1 MCFFDSDVN
10 CPFNCPL
17 VSDFHLEPGCRN
29 FLWFSYNSTDE
40 IHQQCWEV
48 LGGEVR
54 FVEVLDGVEV
64 RVLWRSFIWVDTKLH
79 AILWKSVTLQ
89 NYWYFYRIIK
99 TTCRLKLSQR
109 PSQDAWENICRHLVF
124 RGGTSERWA
133 AVIQQSMTIKKHF
146 IVKRMHMIE
155 TEVQFLN
162 RCQTTAATL
171 CWWNDA
177 CSPTEL
183 VISVFCQRD

>member
-17 VSDFHLEPGCRN
+17 VSDFWSLAAET
-29 FLWFSYNSTDE
+29 FSDSVITALMKS
-40 IHQQCWEV
+40 ISSVGRCWM
-48 LGGEVR
+48 VR
-54 FVEVLDGVEV
+54 SGSWRCWME
-64 RVLWRSFIWVDTKLH
+64 WRSGFRGGASSGRHKASRCSLKISHTVELL
-79 AILWKSVTLQ
+79 IF
-89 NYWYFYRIIK
+89 FYRIIK

-162 RCQTTAATL
+162 RCQTTAATP

>member
-17 VSDFHLEPGCRN
+17 VSDFWSLAAETFSDSVIAALMKSISGVGWWGPVRGGVGWSGGPGSVEELHLGRHKASRCS
-29 FLWFSYNSTDE
+29 LKISHT
-40 IHQQCWEV
+40 
-48 LGGEVR
+48 
-54 FVEVLDGVEV
+54 VEL
-64 RVLWRSFIWVDTKLH
+64 LIF
-79 AILWKSVTLQ
+79 
-89 NYWYFYRIIK
+89 FYRIIK
-99 TTCRLKLSQR
+99 TCRLKLSQR

-162 RCQTTAATL
+162 RCQTTAATP

>member
-17 VSDFHLEPGCRN
+17 VSDFWSLAAET
-29 FLWFSYNSTDE
+29 FSDSVITALMKS
-40 IHQQCWEV
+40 ISSVGRCWEV
-48 LGGEVR
+48 RSGSWRCWME
-54 FVEVLDGVEV
+54 
-64 RVLWRSFIWVDTKLH
+64 WRSGFRGGASSGRHKASRCSLKISHTVELL
-79 AILWKSVTLQ
+79 IF
-89 NYWYFYRIIK
+89 FYRIIK

-162 RCQTTAATL
+162 RCQTTAAMA

>member
-1 MCFFDSDVN
+1 MWTV
-10 CPFNCPL
+10 PL
-17 VSDFHLEPGCRN
+17 TV
-29 FLWFSYNSTDE
+29 LWFQTFIWSLAAETFSDSVITALMKS
-40 IHQQCWEV
+40 ISSVGRCWEV
-48 LGGEVR
+48 RSGSWRCWME
-54 FVEVLDGVEV
+54 
-64 RVLWRSFIWVDTKLH
+64 WRSGFRGGASSGRHKASRYSLKISHTVELL
-79 AILWKSVTLQ
+79 IF
-89 NYWYFYRIIK
+89 FYRIIK
-99 TTCRLKLSQR
+99 TCRLKLSQR

-124 RGGTSERWA
+124 RGGTSEWWA

-162 RCQTTAATL
+162 RCQTTAATP